1 MADDKP
7 NDTDNAPARASARE
21 WDWEYRFLVVL
32 ARSDNATAAA
42 REVNVSRSTVYRRR
56 KTNKAFR
63 EAWDTARTGA
73 LDDLAMVVYKAGID
87 GDWRAAAWYLSRR
100 DPSKWGDH

>member
-1 MADDKP
+1 MAEDTP
-7 NDTDNAPARASARE
+7 VDTDNAPARAKD
-21 WDWEYRFLVVL
+21 WDWEYRFLVIL
-32 ARSDNATAAA
+32 ARTDNVTAAA
-42 REVNVSRSTVYRRR
+42 QEVNVSTSTVYRRR
-56 KTNKAFR
+56 KTNKDFR
-63 EAWDTARTGA
+63 DAWEAARNGA